1 MNSKAMLT
9 LAVFAGWC
17 LLSSWWYHSVHCN
30 CVAVPGVPANNAVNT
45 AGSSFNYPPYYFR
58 GANGKTVNTS
68 ENFARFADSVK
79 GSFAGNERLTVTGYW
94 YAGEDTAGIGDLGL
108 YRANQLKNALTAY
121 VPADKIDAV
130 SRFVDQS
137 MNDSIFAGATIVK
150 SIQPVMSKD
159 STTSLVMDGKLIVY
173 FPSNS
178 TKNTFDSQ
186 TEKNIND
193 IVALASSGK
202 TITISGHTDNQG
214 DDAKN
219 MTLSL
224 NRANKLRDLLI
235 VKGVKAK
242 QIKTVAKGETEPI
255 ATNDT
260 PEGRA
265 LNRRAEVTTEQ

>member
-1 MNSKAMLT
+1 MNSKAMLI
-9 LAVFAGWC
+9 LAAFAGWC
-17 LLSSWWYHSVHCN
+17 LLCSWWYHSVHCN
-30 CVAVPGVPANNAVNT
+30 CTAVPGVPANNTT
-45 AGSSFNYPPYYFR
+45 ASSFSYPPYYFR
-58 GANGKTVNTS
+58 GANAKTVNTS
-68 ENFARFADSVK
+68 ESFARFADSVK
-79 GSFAGNERLTVTGYW
+79 GSFTGNERLTVTGYW
-94 YAGEDTAGIGDLGL
+94 YAGEDTAGIGDLGM
-108 YRANQLKNALTAY
+108 YRANQLKNALTTY

-130 SRFVDQS
+130 SRFINQS
-137 MNDSIFAGATIVK
+137 MSDSIFAGAAITK

-193 IVALASSGK
+193 IVTLAAGGK
-202 TITISGHTDNQG
+202 IITISGHTDNQG

-235 VKGVKAK
+235 AKGVKSG

-255 ATNDT
+255 ANNDT
-260 PEGRA
+260 PDGRA
-265 LNRRAEVTTEQ
+265 LNRRAEVSTEQ

>member
-9 LAVFAGWC
+9 LAAFVGWC
-17 LLSSWWYHSVHCN
+17 LLCSWWYHSVHCN
-30 CVAVPGVPANNAVNT
+30 CAAVPGVPPANTT
-45 AGSSFNYPPYYFR
+45 ASSFNYPPYYFR
-58 GANGKTVNTS
+58 GANAKTINTS
-68 ENFARFADSVK
+68 EKFALFGDSLK
-79 GSFAGNERLTVTGYW
+79 NSFTDKDRLTVTGYW

-121 VPADKIDAV
+121 VHADKIDPV
-130 SRFVDQS
+130 SRLVDQS
-137 MNDSIFAGATIVK
+137 MSDSIFAGAAISK
-150 SIQPVMSKD
+150 SIQPVISND
-159 STTSLVMDGKLIVY
+159 STTSLVKDGKLIVY

-186 TEKNIND
+186 TEKNISD
-193 IVALASSGK
+193 IVALTATGK
-202 TITISGHTDNQG
+202 TITISGHTDNLG

-224 NRANKLRDLLI
+224 SRANKLSALLI
-235 VKGVKAK
+235 AKGVKAA

-265 LNRRAEVTTEQ
+265 LNRRAEVITEQ

>member
-1 MNSKAMLT
+1 MSSKAILT
-9 LAVFAGWC
+9 LAAFVGWC

-30 CVAVPGVPANNAVNT
+30 CATLPSTPVTTTT
-45 AGSSFNYPPYYFR
+45 ASSFSYPPYYFR
-58 GANGKTVNTS
+58 GANAKTINTS
-68 ENFARFADSVK
+68 EKFAVFGDSLK
-79 GSFAGNERLTVTGYW
+79 KSFTDKDRLTITGYW
-94 YAGEDTAGIGDLGL
+94 HAGEDTAGIGDLGM

-121 VPADKIDAV
+121 IPADKIDAV
-130 SRFVDQS
+130 SRFIDAPVS
-137 MNDSIFAGATIVK
+137 DSIFPGVAVAK
-150 SIQPVMSKD
+150 SIQPVISKD
-159 STTSLVMDGKLIVY
+159 STTSLVLDGKLIVY

-193 IVALASSGK
+193 IVTLAASGK
-202 TITISGHTDNQG
+202 TITISGHTDNKG

-219 MTLSL
+219 MALSL

-235 VKGVKAK
+235 AKGVKAA

-265 LNRRAEVTTEQ
+265 LNRRAEVITEQ

>member
-9 LAVFAGWC
+9 LAAFAGWC

-30 CVAVPGVPANNAVNT
+30 CAAVPGAPAANT
-45 AGSSFNYPPYYFR
+45 TTSSFSYPPYYFR
-58 GANGKTVNTS
+58 GANAKAINTS
-68 ENFARFADSVK
+68 EKFAVFGDSLK
-79 GSFAGNERLTVTGYW
+79 SSFTDKDRLTVTGYW
-94 YAGEDTAGIGDLGL
+94 HAGEDTTGIGDLGM

-130 SRFVDQS
+130 SRFIDAPVS
-137 MNDSIFAGATIVK
+137 DSIFPGAVVTK
-150 SIQPVMSKD
+150 SVQPVISKD

-178 TKNTFDSQ
+178 TKNTFDNQ
-186 TEKNIND
+186 TEKNITD
-193 IVALASSGK
+193 IVTLAAGGK
-202 TITISGHTDNQG
+202 MISISGHTDNQG

-224 NRANKLRDLLI
+224 NRADKLRDLLI
-235 VKGVKAK
+235 AKGVKAA

-265 LNRRAEVTTEQ
+265 LNRRAEVITEQ

>member
-9 LAVFAGWC
+9 LAAFAGWC

-30 CVAVPGVPANNAVNT
+30 CAAVSVVPAGNT
-45 AGSSFNYPPYYFR
+45 TASSFNYPPYYFR
-58 GANGKTVNTS
+58 GANAKAINTS
-68 ENFARFADSVK
+68 ERFNPFADSLK
-79 GSFAGNERLTVTGYW
+79 NSFANKERLTVTGYW
-94 YAGEDTAGIGDLGL
+94 YAGEDTTGIGDLGL

-130 SRFVDQS
+130 SRFIDQS
-137 MNDSIFAGATIVK
+137 MSDSIFAGAVVTK
-150 SIQPVMSKD
+150 SIQPVISKD
-159 STTSLVMDGKLIVY
+159 STTSLIMDGKLIVY

-193 IVALASSGK
+193 IVTLAASGK
-202 TITISGHTDNQG
+202 TISISGHTDSRG
-214 DDAKN
+214 DDLKN
-219 MTLSL
+219 MALSQ

-235 VKGVKAK
+235 AKGVKAA
-242 QIKTVAKGETEPI
+242 QIKAIAKGETEPI

-260 PEGRA
+260 QEGRA
-265 LNRRAEVTTEQ
+265 LNRRAEVITEQ